1 MASPTR
7 RTHIRIGCFAV
18 LSCLLSQAPQSVG
31 AQSASREDSPEYRKL
46 IRKALE
52 EYDLGNW
59 PEAKLFFG
67 DAHKLFPSART
78 LRGLGLVAY
87 EQRDYV
93 SASDL
98 LEQSLASNVRA
109 LTKELRVPVQQTLEQ
124 SRHFE
129 ARLEVSVEPPGAE
142 LRLDD
147 EPVVRDA
154 SRSGA
159 RQSWGP
165 RPRRQPRRLSKRD
178 TPRLFGRRCRE
189 TLGDR
194 AARAAGRR
202 QRRCARATATASGWK
217 PLTVTPAPARAVAS
231 ESSSAPW
238 ILIAASGAV
247 AIGGGVLLGIGLSDV
262 HKVEGSKAMT
272 PWSSVESSYERS
284 PVLSGIGIAMLA
296 VGSAGL
302 VAGLTWQLWPEGKP
316 SAHQDV
322 ALQVSPQG
330 VRFRLAL

>member
-1 MASPTR
+1 
-7 RTHIRIGCFAV
+7 
-18 LSCLLSQAPQSVG
+18 LSCLLFQAAQTVV

-52 EYDLGNW
+52 EYELGNW

-98 LEQSLASNVRA
+98 LEQSLASSVRA

-129 ARLEVSVEPPGAE
+129 ARLEVSVEPRGAE
-142 LRLDD
+142 LRIDD

-154 SRSGA
+154 TGRLRVNPGA
-159 RQSWGP
+159 HDLVASLAGYRNETRHVSLDAGAEKHLVIELRAVP
-165 RPRRQPRRLSKRD
+165 VAVNGTVPVPPPQPAV
-178 TPRLFGRRCRE
+178 E
-189 TLGDR
+189 
-194 AARAAGRR
+194 
-202 QRRCARATATASGWK
+202 
-217 PLTVTPAPARAVAS
+217 PLIIPAPARAVAS
-231 ESSSAPW
+231 ESSSGPW

-247 AIGGGVLLGIGLSDV
+247 AIGGAVLLGIGLSDV

-284 PVLSGIGIAMLA
+284 PALSGIGIAMLA
-296 VGSAGL
+296 VGGAGL
-302 VAGLTWQLWPEGKP
+302 VLGLTWQLWPEGNP